1 MLRSERMSE
10 TVLLY
15 DAYSL
20 IYRAFFAIRVLT
32 GPDGA
37 PVNATYGLTKMI
49 KKMVVDHNPSH
60 HAAIFDLG
68 APQKRLTLLP
78 SYKAQRPPTPPDL
91 EKQLPA
97 IREVLQALRI
107 PIVEIEGD
115 EADDIIA
122 TLAMQAANTDRNVLI
137 ASSDKD
143 FMQIIGPRIRMLRQD
158 GKETI
163 IIDPEGVKKRFGV
176 TPEQM
181 VDLLSLLGDSV
192 DNIPGVA
199 GVGEKTAAQLLQ
211 TYGTLDNLLA
221 RVHEIAKPKLRDA
234 LAASAERLRTNRKLI
249 ALQTDIPLPV
259 GLEALKVSPPD
270 TAALAILY
278 RRCGFKSLLAEL
290 TGPSASSEMDLFT
303 KN

>member
-1 MLRSERMSE
+1 MSG

-20 IYRAFFAIRVLT
+20 IYRAFFAIRILT
-32 GPDGA
+32 SPDGA
-37 PVNATYGLTKMI
+37 PVNATYGLTKML

-60 HAAIFDLG
+60 HAAVFDLG

-91 EKQLPA
+91 ELQLPA

-122 TLAMQAANTDRNVLI
+122 TLAVQAANTGHRVLI

-143 FMQIIGPRIRMLRQD
+143 FMQIVGPRIRLLRPD
-158 GKETI
+158 GKETVVV
-163 IIDPEGVKKRFGV
+163 DADGVKTRFGV
-176 TPEQM
+176 APEQI

-192 DNIPGVA
+192 DNIPGVP
-199 GVGEKTAAQLLQ
+199 GVGEKTAARLLQ
-211 TYGTLDNLLA
+211 EYGSLDNLLA
-221 RVHEIAKPKLRDA
+221 RVSAVVKPKLRDA
-234 LAASAERLRTNRKLI
+234 LVASVERLQMNRQLI
-249 ALQTDIPLPV
+249 ALQTDVPLPIT
-259 GLEALKVSPPD
+259 LEALKVCQAD
-270 TAALAILY
+270 TAALAVLY
-278 RRCGFKSLLAEL
+278 RRFGFKSLLAEL
-290 TGPSASSEMDLFT
+290 TGSSGSRELDLFAT
-303 KN
+303 K